1 MRIPLKIAFPAL
13 FCCLWGSVAA
23 AVHPQD
29 GPHADLRL
37 AIGGEGVTFQ
47 VGLNLAFMDEAVG
60 QSRESIDQIDPVEA
74 EALEQAMRAFMA
86 SDVVVE
92 IDGRIIQPDVQSYE
106 FFDEPEPW
114 MIGVFPKYGARALIR
129 CAITARYDATDPQVV
144 KVTWPT
150 YPRDLVA
157 VELEGMTGPD
167 GQAPFM
173 VLEALVQTS
182 DGTVDIAQ
190 FSTAKPTIE
199 WYADQSGDARYAA
212 IPPTPIASEP
222 LRLSLLGPI
231 LFLVGL
237 QAAVIVIRKKKAL
250 AGAAILVAAV
260 ASGIAAAIVMPL
272 LAVPIPGTGGG
283 PALPSDEQAAAIF
296 EPLHDNLY
304 KAFDYGSEG
313 EIYDALERSVSGPLL
328 ESLYTQVYNSLV
340 QAEQGG
346 MLGIVT
352 GVDPIDLSVRSIAT
366 DDEGRA
372 RIEARHR
379 WSVEGT
385 VYHWGHSHTRVH
397 EYEADYTI
405 AALDQGW
412 RIVGQRMLEQRRVD
426 EDGVIDT
433 PERDAF

>member
-1 MRIPLKIAFPAL
+1 MRIPLKIAL
-13 FCCLWGSVAA
+13 FAILCCLPKAFGGIA
-23 AVHPQD
+23 HPQD

-37 AIGGEGVTFQ
+37 AIDGEGVTFQ
-47 VGLNLAFMDEAVG
+47 VGLNLAFMDEAVPM
-60 QSRESIDQIDPVEA
+60 SREALDRIAPVEV
-74 EALEQAMRAFMA
+74 EALEQAMRTFMA

-92 IDGRIIQPDVQSYE
+92 IDDQVIQPDVRSYQ
-106 FFDEPEPW
+106 FFDDPEPW
-114 MIGVFPKYGARALIR
+114 MIGVFPKYGTRALIR
-129 CAITARYDATDPQVV
+129 CAITARYDADDPQVV

-157 VELEGMTGPD
+157 AELEGLTGPD

-173 VLEALVQTS
+173 VLEALIQTS
-182 DGTVDIAQ
+182 DGTVDIGQ
-190 FSTAKPTIE
+190 FSTARPTIE

-212 IPPTPIASEP
+212 IPPTPTTSKP
-222 LRLSLLGPI
+222 LRLSLLGLV

-237 QAAVIVIRKKKAL
+237 LAAVIVFRKKNAL
-250 AGAAILVAAV
+250 AGAAILIAAFASGTAAAV
-260 ASGIAAAIVMPL
+260 VMPL

-283 PALPSDEQAAAIF
+283 LALPSDEQAAAIF

-328 ESLYTQVYNSLV
+328 ESLYIQVYNSLV

-352 GVDPIDLSVRSIAT
+352 GVEPLGLSVRSIST
-366 DDEGRA
+366 DDQGRA

-405 AALDQGW
+405 AALGQGW
-412 RIVGQRMLEQRRVD
+412 RIVGQQMLEQRRVD
-426 EDGVIDT
+426 EDGVVGT
-433 PERDAF
+433 PERDSF